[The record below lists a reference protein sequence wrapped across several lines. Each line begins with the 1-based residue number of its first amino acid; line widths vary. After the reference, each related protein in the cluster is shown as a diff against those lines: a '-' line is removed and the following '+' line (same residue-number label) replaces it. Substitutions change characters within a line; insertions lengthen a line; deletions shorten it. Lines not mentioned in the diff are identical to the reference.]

1 MSFLSF
7 FLSFFLAFSEQ
18 TYFPHT
24 PPATPPQI
32 KTLKKK
38 SFGLMSRYPLSPH
51 NSPVVLGGVN
61 LDEKCS
67 EKRKNLVGLS
77 YYVGL
82 FHLEYLENIT

>member
-7 FLSFFLAFSEQ
+7 FLSCVLQADLLP
-18 TYFPHT
+18 PHPSGNT
-24 PPATPPQI
+24 SSNQNI
-32 KTLKKK
+32 EKK
-38 SFGLMSRYPLSPH
+38 SFGLMSRYPLSPQ

-67 EKRKNLVGLS
+67 KKRKNLVGLS

>member
-1 MSFLSF
+1 
-7 FLSFFLAFSEQ
+7 
-18 TYFPHT
+18 
-24 PPATPPQI
+24 
-32 KTLKKK
+32 
-38 SFGLMSRYPLSPH
+38 MSRYPLSPH

-67 EKRKNLVGLS
+67 KKRKNLVGLS